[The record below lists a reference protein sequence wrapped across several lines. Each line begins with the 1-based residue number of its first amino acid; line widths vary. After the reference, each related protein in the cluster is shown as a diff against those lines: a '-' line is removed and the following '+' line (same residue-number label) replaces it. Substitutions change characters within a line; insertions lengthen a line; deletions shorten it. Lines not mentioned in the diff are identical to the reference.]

1 MANVVELD
9 ALLKDGKK
17 VFVKNTSRPMGHI
30 VLTFV
35 TPNGK
40 SIPRPI
46 PRTFIPICLTDTL
59 SPDVIRQ
66 SSDLR
71 LFLNKGVIQLI
82 DPDEATK
89 ELQSEEAQEEL
100 KRLNLSDFSS
110 AAVATERVS
119 KMENQQTYVSAVNNP
134 NEPVEGV
141 IVDPVNNRVKATLL
155 MVEAKDL
162 TEREAVS
169 EFRIMKDELTNHDH
183 TYIIAQTPEEGPLK
197 RFAYQQLSEAAAQV
211 DRDIISNTESLDSN
225 GEPPEDAKARAEG
238 ELGQK
243 LNE

>member
-1 MANVVELD
+1 MANVELD
-9 ALLKDGKK
+9 ILLNEGKK

-40 SIPRPI
+40 SIPRNI

-71 LFLNKGVIQLI
+71 LFLNKGVIQLV
-82 DPDEATK
+82 DPDMATK

-100 KRLNLSDFSS
+100 KRLNLSDFSA
-110 AAVATERVS
+110 AAVATDRVS
-119 KMENQQTYVSAVNNP
+119 KIENQQTYVSAVNNP

-141 IVDPVNNRVKATLL
+141 TVDPVNNRVKATLL

-162 TEREAVS
+162 TEREAVA

-183 TYIIAQTPEEGPLK
+183 TYIIAQTPDEGPLK
-197 RFAYQQLSEAAAQV
+197 RFAYQQLSESAAQV
-211 DRDIISNTESLDSN
+211 EADIISKVDPA
-225 GEPPEDAKARAEG
+225 GEPAEDAKARAEG
-238 ELGQK
+238 EAGQK
-243 LNE
+243 LDE